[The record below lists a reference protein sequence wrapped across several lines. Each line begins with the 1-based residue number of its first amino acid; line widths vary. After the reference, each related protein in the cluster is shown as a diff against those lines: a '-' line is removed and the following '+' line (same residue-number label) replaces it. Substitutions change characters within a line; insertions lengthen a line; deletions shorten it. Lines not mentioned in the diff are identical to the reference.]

1 MVLTIFAL
9 FSLLSTNSIFFVIP
23 FVNTLKTGIALLELL
38 RIEGHLR
45 FKKSFFVFLF
55 AADHVSAT

>member
-9 FSLLSTNSIFFVIP
+9 FSLLSSNSIVFVIP
-23 FVNTLKTGIALLELL
+23 FVNTLKTGITLLELI

-45 FKKSFFVFLF
+45 FKKSFFVFSM
-55 AADHVSAT
+55 ANNVVNPS